1 MFSYSI
7 LGKNCEKR
15 NKFDFEKETVPD
27 YSKYY
32 VDKLNGQ
39 VVIRSSEATL

>member
-1 MFSYSI
+1 MFYYSI

-27 YSKYY
+27 FSKYY
-32 VDKLNGQ
+32 VDNLNGQ
-39 VVIRSSEATL
+39 VFILSSEATF